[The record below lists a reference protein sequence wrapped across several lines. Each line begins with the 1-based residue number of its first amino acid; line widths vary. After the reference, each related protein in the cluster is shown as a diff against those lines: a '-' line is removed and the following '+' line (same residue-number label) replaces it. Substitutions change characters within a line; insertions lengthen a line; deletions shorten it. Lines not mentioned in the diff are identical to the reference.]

1 MAALAFG
8 VLPISPASAA
18 IVVDDACGDF
28 IGEDGF
34 TDTGPEDADFE
45 ANDVEDA
52 VDCLVAYGITVGK
65 TATTFDT
72 GGIVTRAQLAT
83 FMLNILDTVNGFMR
97 PTPGDVEDT
106 FPDDDDSVHED
117 NINQA
122 AALGIIQGYKDGTF
136 RPAQGVTRAQMA
148 TFIIGTLEE
157 AGFDV
162 PEAVDDAFPDDEES
176 VHENN
181 INRLEDLDVV
191 DGEADGNYN
200 PEREVTRGTMA
211 FFLTRVLELLV
222 DNGLTTPLGGD
233 RVVIDQT
240 TVPQGGTVTGTISN
254 ADAATVSGCGVTN
267 LNLVDTDS
275 LMAGLQFSFPIPTTQ
290 PVGDCTL
297 TFTITNPDGTT
308 TTETATLTV
317 TAGAGAAL
325 TARPELTAAAI
336 GASVAPGFQTPT
348 NPAGTRVTYTFDENV
363 DLFLPTGAN
372 FHVYNTAGLQVD
384 ADTGVVLNVTDNT
397 VTVNFPA
404 ITGTIAQTLTLAT
417 VDFDA
422 VTDDTGLENPEG
434 DAPIGT
440 AATPGTAPL
449 PAGTTTAPDLLTVG
463 NFRAS
468 ATAGFTAVDFTF
480 DEAAFVTGASP
491 LLGGA
496 IPIGGTGGFALV
508 QTDGTQLNCAAP
520 LASDPAGAVGGTV
533 TAGNGTSTITV
544 LCQND
549 LLGLLTAPTLTV
561 GSIARGTVDEGAVSD
576 AAAGGNTNALQAA
589 DVANAGNS
597 EEPDLVSATFQPS
610 AGATDDQV
618 LFVFDEAIASGSAV
632 AANFGVYDVAGNT
645 VDGTSATVSP
655 TDPTQ
660 VLVNFPDGTLATSVG
675 ANVVDGAVLAADNAA
690 ANEQDE
696 VGVAGVAPVAGLTP
710 GATTAPELRAVA
722 LNAATGTF
730 GSFTATYTFDEPIAP
745 AAIVPGDFY
754 LYLGD
759 GTRLVATGCA
769 QTGPA
774 GTIGASSVTCT
785 TYNTAAGA
793 AATST
798 QIGNAV
804 VGTVDDGAVVDLT
817 ATPNPEGAEPTSG
830 GTGTPVL

>member
-267 LNLVDTDS
+267 LALTDTDT
-275 LMAGLQFSFPIPTTQ
+275 LMSGLQFSFPIPTTQ

-308 TTETATLTV
+308 TTETQTLTV
-317 TAGAGAAL
+317 TASAPVSAAL
-325 TARPELTAAAI
+325 TARPELVSAAI
-336 GASVAPGFQTPT
+336 GNTVAVGFQTPT
-348 NPAGTRVTYTFDENV
+348 NPAGTRVTYTFDENI
-363 DLFLPTGAN
+363 DLFAPTGPL
-372 FHVYNTAGLQVD
+372 FHVYNSAGTQVD
-384 ADTGVVLNVTDNT
+384 AGTGVVLAADGTT
-397 VTVNFPA
+397 VTVNFPG
-404 ITGTIAQTLTLAT
+404 ITAAQAANLTLAT

-440 AATPGTAPL
+440 PAAAGTAPL
-449 PAGTTTAPDLLTVG
+449 PAGTTSAPDLLTVG
-463 NFRAS
+463 NFRQA
-468 ATAGFTAVDFTF
+468 ATQGFTAVDFTF
-480 DEAAFVTGASP
+480 DEAAFVTGT
-491 LLGGA
+491 
-496 IPIGGTGGFALV
+496 PILADVLDVGSVSGFALV
-508 QTDGTQLNCAAP
+508 QVNGTQLECTP
-520 LASDPAGAVGGTV
+520 PTVGSTIVSGGTI
-533 TAGNGTSTITV
+533 AGGNGTTTITA
-544 LCQND
+544 LCTND
-549 LLGLLTAPTLTV
+549 PLTPTLALTGANV
-561 GSIARGTVDEGAVSD
+561 ARGTVAEDAVSD
-576 AAAGGNTNALQAA
+576 AAVGGNTNALQAA
-589 DVANAGNS
+589 DVSNAGNTAD
-597 EEPDLVSATFQPS
+597 PDLVSATFLPS
-610 AGATDDQV
+610 AGTTDDQV
-618 LFVFDEAIASGSAV
+618 LFRFDEAVASGSAV
-632 AANFGVYDVAGNT
+632 AANFGVYDAAGNSE
-645 VDGTSATVSP
+645 DGTAATLSP

-660 VLVNFPDGTLATSVG
+660 VLVNFPDGTLITAVG
-675 ANVVDGAVLAADNAA
+675 ANVVDGAVAAADDGA

-696 VGVAGVAPVAGLTP
+696 VGVASAVPVAGLTP
-710 GATTAPELRAVA
+710 GATAAPELRAVA

-730 GSFTATYTFDEPIAP
+730 GSFTATYTFDEAVAP
-745 AAIVPGDFY
+745 APIDAADFY

-759 GTRLVATGCA
+759 GTRLQATACA
-769 QTGPA
+769 QS
-774 GTIGASSVTCT
+774 GTQAVTCS
-785 TYNTAAGA
+785 TYVTGTGA

-804 VGTVDDGAVVDLT
+804 VGTVNNGAVVDLT
-817 ATPNPEGAEPTSG
+817 GLANPEGAEPTSG